1 MEFSEIVEYA
11 KSGLELPKISS
22 QSEHLAYL
30 TVICI
35 LEEFR
40 NRTING
46 AQAKNQKEKAE
57 QLPAQIPQLKKL
69 EVRLNSPSADPTNYE
84 FALICDF
91 EADRLIV
98 YRTYQQNT
106 LKVEELLHEI
116 NKELR
121 SQEADKGRVIDLSLH
136 ALEVLTG
143 VKFKK

>member
-11 KSGLELPKISS
+11 KNGLDMPKISS

-35 LEEFR
+35 LEAFR

-57 QLPAQIPQLKKL
+57 QLFHDARKK
-69 EVRLNSPSADPTNYE
+69 
-84 FALICDF
+84 
-91 EADRLIV
+91 EADRLMV
-98 YRTYQQNT
+98 YRAYQQNT

-121 SQEADKGRVIDLSLH
+121 NQEADKGKLLVFCLR

>member
-11 KSGLELPKISS
+11 KNGLELPKISS

-35 LEEFR
+35 LEAFR

-57 QLPAQIPQLKKL
+57 QLFHDARKQ
-69 EVRLNSPSADPTNYE
+69 
-84 FALICDF
+84 
-91 EADRLIV
+91 EADRLMV

-116 NKELR
+116 NKEFR
-121 SQEADKGRVIDLSLH
+121 NQEADKDKLLVFCLR
-136 ALEVLTG
+136 ALEELTG
-143 VKFKK
+143 TKFLKVREV

>member
-35 LEEFR
+35 LEAFR

-46 AQAKNQKEKAE
+46 TQAKNQKEKAE
-57 QLPAQIPQLKKL
+57 QLFHDARKK
-69 EVRLNSPSADPTNYE
+69 
-84 FALICDF
+84 
-91 EADRLIV
+91 EADRLMV
-98 YRTYQQNT
+98 YRAYQQNT

-116 NKELR
+116 NKEF
-121 SQEADKGRVIDLSLH
+121 SNQEADKDKIIDLSLR

>member
-11 KSGLELPKISS
+11 KSGLDIPKISS

-35 LEEFR
+35 LEAFR

-57 QLPAQIPQLKKL
+57 QFFHDARKQ
-69 EVRLNSPSADPTNYE
+69 
-84 FALICDF
+84 
-91 EADRLIV
+91 EADRLMV

-106 LKVEELLHEI
+106 LKVEKILHEI
-116 NKELR
+116 NKELGK
-121 SQEADKGRVIDLSLH
+121 QEADKDKIIDLSLC

-143 VKFKK
+143 VKFKELR

>member
-35 LEEFR
+35 LDEFR

-57 QLPAQIPQLKKL
+57 QLFLAAKK
-69 EVRLNSPSADPTNYE
+69 E
-84 FALICDF
+84 
-91 EADRLIV
+91 EADRLMV
-98 YRTYQQNT
+98 YRAYQQNT

-116 NKELR
+116 NKEF
-121 SQEADKGRVIDLSLH
+121 SNQEADKDKIIDLSLR

>member
-35 LEEFR
+35 LDEFR

-46 AQAKNQKEKAE
+46 SQAKNQKDKAE
-57 QLPAQIPQLKKL
+57 QLFNDARKQ
-69 EVRLNSPSADPTNYE
+69 
-84 FALICDF
+84 
-91 EADRLIV
+91 EADRLTV

-106 LKVEELLHEI
+106 LKVEEIMHEI
-116 NKELR
+116 NKEL
-121 SQEADKGRVIDLSLH
+121 SKQEADKDKIIDLSLR
-136 ALEVLTG
+136 ALEVLINT
-143 VKFKK
+143 KLNRSR

>member
-35 LEEFR
+35 LEAFR

-91 EADRLIV
+91 ETMDDLN
-98 YRTYQQNT
+98 TYQVHPAHVAFGQFI
-106 LKVEELLHEI
+106 KP
-116 NKELR
+116 LR
-121 SQEADKGRVIDLSLH
+121 EARACIDY
-136 ALEVLTG
+136 EY
-143 VKFKK
+143 

>member
-1 MEFSEIVEYA
+1 M
-11 KSGLELPKISS
+11 PKISS

-35 LEEFR
+35 LEAFR

-57 QLPAQIPQLKKL
+57 QLFHDARKQ
-69 EVRLNSPSADPTNYE
+69 
-84 FALICDF
+84 
-91 EADRLIV
+91 EADRLMV
-98 YRTYQQNT
+98 YRAYQQNT

-116 NKELR
+116 NKELGK
-121 SQEADKGRVIDLSLH
+121 QEADKDKIIDLSLH

-143 VKFKK
+143 VKFKRWEM

>member
-11 KSGLELPKISS
+11 KSGLKLPKISS

-35 LEEFR
+35 LDEFR

-46 AQAKNQKEKAE
+46 SQAKNQKDKAE
-57 QLPAQIPQLKKL
+57 QLFNDARKQ
-69 EVRLNSPSADPTNYE
+69 
-84 FALICDF
+84 

-106 LKVEELLHEI
+106 LKVEEILHEI

-121 SQEADKGRVIDLSLH
+121 NQEADKGRVIDLSLH

-143 VKFKK
+143 VKFKRWEM

>member
-11 KSGLELPKISS
+11 KNGLDMPKISS

-35 LEEFR
+35 LEAFR

-46 AQAKNQKEKAE
+46 SQAKNQKDKAE
-57 QLPAQIPQLKKL
+57 QLFHDAREQ
-69 EVRLNSPSADPTNYE
+69 ET
-84 FALICDF
+84 
-91 EADRLIV
+91 DRLMV
-98 YRTYQQNT
+98 YRAYQQNT

-121 SQEADKGRVIDLSLH
+121 NQEADKGRALDLSLR

>member
-35 LEEFR
+35 LEAFR

-57 QLPAQIPQLKKL
+57 QLFHDARKQ
-69 EVRLNSPSADPTNYE
+69 
-84 FALICDF
+84 
-91 EADRLIV
+91 EADRLTV

-106 LKVEELLHEI
+106 LKVEKILHEI
-116 NKELR
+116 NKELGK
-121 SQEADKGRVIDLSLH
+121 QEADKDKIIDLSLC

-143 VKFKK
+143 VKFKELR

>member
-11 KSGLELPKISS
+11 KSGLDMPKISS

-35 LEEFR
+35 LDEFR

-46 AQAKNQKEKAE
+46 SQAKNQKDKAE
-57 QLPAQIPQLKKL
+57 QLFNDARKQ
-69 EVRLNSPSADPTNYE
+69 
-84 FALICDF
+84 
-91 EADRLIV
+91 EADRLMV
-98 YRTYQQNT
+98 YRIYQQNT

-121 SQEADKGRVIDLSLH
+121 NQETDKGRVIDLSLR

>member
-11 KSGLELPKISS
+11 KNGLDMPKISS

-35 LEEFR
+35 LEAFR

-46 AQAKNQKEKAE
+46 SQAKNQKDKAE
-57 QLPAQIPQLKKL
+57 QLFHDAREQ
-69 EVRLNSPSADPTNYE
+69 ET
-84 FALICDF
+84 
-91 EADRLIV
+91 DRLTV
-98 YRTYQQNT
+98 YRAYQQNT

-121 SQEADKGRVIDLSLH
+121 NQEADKGKLLVFCLR
-136 ALEVLTG
+136 ALEVLTNI
-143 VKFKK
+143 KLNRSR

>member
-35 LEEFR
+35 LEAFR

-57 QLPAQIPQLKKL
+57 QLFLAAKK
-69 EVRLNSPSADPTNYE
+69 E
-84 FALICDF
+84 
-91 EADRLIV
+91 EADRLMV
-98 YRTYQQNT
+98 YRAYQQNT

-116 NKELR
+116 NKEF
-121 SQEADKGRVIDLSLH
+121 SNQEADKDKIIDLSLR
-136 ALEVLTG
+136 ALEVLTNI
-143 VKFKK
+143 KLNRSR

>member
-1 MEFSEIVEYA
+1 MEFSDIVEYA
-11 KSGLELPKISS
+11 KNGLELPKISS

-35 LEEFR
+35 LDEFR

-57 QLPAQIPQLKKL
+57 QLFHDARKQ
-69 EVRLNSPSADPTNYE
+69 
-84 FALICDF
+84 
-91 EADRLIV
+91 EADRLMV

-116 NKELR
+116 NKELGK
-121 SQEADKGRVIDLSLH
+121 QEADKDKIIDLSLR

>member
-1 MEFSEIVEYA
+1 MEFSEIVEYV

-35 LEEFR
+35 LEAFR

-46 AQAKNQKEKAE
+46 TQAKNQKEKAE
-57 QLPAQIPQLKKL
+57 QLFHDARKQ
-69 EVRLNSPSADPTNYE
+69 ET
-84 FALICDF
+84 
-91 EADRLIV
+91 DRLMV

-116 NKELR
+116 NKEFR
-121 SQEADKGRVIDLSLH
+121 NQEADKGRVIDLSLH

>member
-11 KSGLELPKISS
+11 KSGFELPKISS

-35 LEEFR
+35 LEAFR

-46 AQAKNQKEKAE
+46 TQAKNQKEKAE
-57 QLPAQIPQLKKL
+57 QLFHDARKQ
-69 EVRLNSPSADPTNYE
+69 ET
-84 FALICDF
+84 
-91 EADRLIV
+91 DRLTV
-98 YRTYQQNT
+98 YRIYQQNT

-121 SQEADKGRVIDLSLH
+121 NQEADKGRVIDLSLR

>member
-11 KSGLELPKISS
+11 KSGLELAKISS

-35 LEEFR
+35 LEAFG

-57 QLPAQIPQLKKL
+57 QLFHDARKQ
-69 EVRLNSPSADPTNYE
+69 
-84 FALICDF
+84 
-91 EADRLIV
+91 EADRLMV

-116 NKELR
+116 NKEFR
-121 SQEADKGRVIDLSLH
+121 NQEADKGRVIDLSLH

>member
-35 LEEFR
+35 LEAFR

-46 AQAKNQKEKAE
+46 SQAKNQKDKAE
-57 QLPAQIPQLKKL
+57 QLFHDAREQ
-69 EVRLNSPSADPTNYE
+69 ET
-84 FALICDF
+84 
-91 EADRLIV
+91 DRLTV
-98 YRTYQQNT
+98 YRAYQQNT

-121 SQEADKGRVIDLSLH
+121 NQEADKDKLLVFCLR

>member
-1 MEFSEIVEYA
+1 MEFSEIVEYV

-22 QSEHLAYL
+22 QSEHLAYF

-35 LEEFR
+35 LEAFR

-57 QLPAQIPQLKKL
+57 QLFHDARKQ
-69 EVRLNSPSADPTNYE
+69 
-84 FALICDF
+84 
-91 EADRLIV
+91 EADRLMV
-98 YRTYQQNT
+98 YRAYQQNT

-121 SQEADKGRVIDLSLH
+121 NQEADKGKIIDLSLR
-136 ALEVLTG
+136 ALEVLTNI
-143 VKFKK
+143 KLNRSR

>member
-1 MEFSEIVEYA
+1 MEFPDIVEYA

-35 LEEFR
+35 LEGFR

-57 QLPAQIPQLKKL
+57 QLFHDARKQ
-69 EVRLNSPSADPTNYE
+69 
-84 FALICDF
+84 
-91 EADRLIV
+91 EADRLMV

-106 LKVEELLHEI
+106 LKVEEILHEI
-116 NKELR
+116 NKEL
-121 SQEADKGRVIDLSLH
+121 SGQEADKDKIIDLSLR
-136 ALEVLTG
+136 ALEVLINT
-143 VKFKK
+143 KLNRLR

>member
-1 MEFSEIVEYA
+1 MLRSYILLAERGSEGVKIEFSDIVKYA
-11 KSGLELPKISS
+11 KNGLDMPKISS

-35 LEEFR
+35 LDEFR

-46 AQAKNQKEKAE
+46 TQAKNQKEKAE
-57 QLPAQIPQLKKL
+57 QLFHDARKQ
-69 EVRLNSPSADPTNYE
+69 
-84 FALICDF
+84 
-91 EADRLIV
+91 EADRLMV

-116 NKELR
+116 NKELGK
-121 SQEADKGRVIDLSLH
+121 QEADKDKIIDLSLR

>member
-11 KSGLELPKISS
+11 KSGLKLPKISS

-30 TVICI
+30 TVMCI
-35 LEEFR
+35 LDEFR

-46 AQAKNQKEKAE
+46 SQAKNQKDKAE
-57 QLPAQIPQLKKL
+57 QLFNDARKQ
-69 EVRLNSPSADPTNYE
+69 
-84 FALICDF
+84 
-91 EADRLIV
+91 EADRLMV

-106 LKVEELLHEI
+106 LKVEEILHEI
-116 NKELR
+116 NKEL
-121 SQEADKGRVIDLSLH
+121 SKQEADKGKVIDLSLY

>member
-1 MEFSEIVEYA
+1 MEFSDIVEYA
-11 KSGLELPKISS
+11 KNGLDMPKISS

-35 LEEFR
+35 LEAFR

-57 QLPAQIPQLKKL
+57 QLFHDARKQ
-69 EVRLNSPSADPTNYE
+69 
-84 FALICDF
+84 
-91 EADRLIV
+91 EADRLMV

-106 LKVEELLHEI
+106 LKVEEILHEI
-116 NKELR
+116 NKEL
-121 SQEADKGRVIDLSLH
+121 SKQEADKGKVIDLSLY

>member
-35 LEEFR
+35 LEAFR

-57 QLPAQIPQLKKL
+57 QLFHDARKQ
-69 EVRLNSPSADPTNYE
+69 
-84 FALICDF
+84 
-91 EADRLIV
+91 EADRLMV
-98 YRTYQQNT
+98 YRAYQQNT

-116 NKELR
+116 NKEFR
-121 SQEADKGRVIDLSLH
+121 NQEADKGKLLVFCLR

>member
-35 LEEFR
+35 LEAFR

-57 QLPAQIPQLKKL
+57 QLFHDARKQ
-69 EVRLNSPSADPTNYE
+69 
-84 FALICDF
+84 
-91 EADRLIV
+91 EADRLMV
-98 YRTYQQNT
+98 YRAYQQNT

-116 NKELR
+116 NKELYR
-121 SQEADKGRVIDLSLH
+121 TEPDKDKLLVFCLR
-136 ALEVLTG
+136 ALEELTG
-143 VKFKK
+143 TKFLKVREV

>member
-11 KSGLELPKISS
+11 KSGLKLPKISS

-35 LEEFR
+35 LEAFR

-46 AQAKNQKEKAE
+46 TQAKNQKEKAE
-57 QLPAQIPQLKKL
+57 QLFHDARKQ
-69 EVRLNSPSADPTNYE
+69 
-84 FALICDF
+84 
-91 EADRLIV
+91 EADRLMV

-116 NKELR
+116 NKEFR
-121 SQEADKGRVIDLSLH
+121 NQEADKGRVIDLSLH

-143 VKFKK
+143 VKFKKLR

>member
-57 QLPAQIPQLKKL
+57 QLFHDARKQ
-69 EVRLNSPSADPTNYE
+69 
-84 FALICDF
+84 
-91 EADRLIV
+91 EADRLMV

-106 LKVEELLHEI
+106 LKVEKILHEI
-116 NKELR
+116 NKELGK
-121 SQEADKGRVIDLSLH
+121 QEADKDKIIDLSLC

-143 VKFKK
+143 VKFKELR